1 MHGHPNKHIR
11 EAVEYALDAGWTL
24 RMSRARAH
32 TWGLLFCRQRDR
44 SGCRGQSILRRA
56 IPKTTRTTFV
66 GPLNAARI
74 EDKIEEGMKKYHFS
88 LVVSDQVELTESVA
102 DALYSA
108 GCDDA
113 TPGMCEGVFTLDFH
127 RDATSLEEAI
137 RTAIENVRRAGLRT
151 TRVEI
156 DAAVVGPAA

>member
-1 MHGHPNKHIR
+1 MQGGR
-11 EAVEYALDAGWTL
+11 
-24 RMSRARAH
+24 
-32 TWGLLFCRQRDR
+32 C
-44 SGCRGQSILRRA
+44 GCHVPELTRWAFSSVANMTGRVAEEQSILRRA
-56 IPKTTRTTFV
+56 VPKTTRTTFV
-66 GPLNAARI
+66 EPLNAARI
-74 EDKIEEGMKKYHFS
+74 EDKIEERMNKYHFS
-88 LVVSDQVELTESVA
+88 LVVSDPVELTESVA

-113 TPGMCEGVFTLDFH
+113 TPGMCEGVLTLDFH

-156 DAAVVGPAA
+156 DATVVGPAA